1 MKILLVYVSDTSK
14 DGFVRD
20 WIDSCWTEDKTAEAI
35 QRAHEIREM
44 GCASAVVAYEANQ
57 FGCSSDEWNDNIE
70 EMVLDWNNIGG

>member
-20 WIDSCWTEDKTAEAI
+20 WIDSCWTEDKTDEAI
-35 QRAHEIREM
+35 QRAHEIRKM
-44 GCASAVVAYEANQ
+44 GCASAVIAYKANQ

-70 EMVLDWNNIGG
+70 EMILDWNNIGG

>member
-1 MKILLVYVSDTSK
+1 MKILLVYVSDTNE
-14 DGFVRD
+14 DDFVHD

-44 GCASAVVAYEANQ
+44 GCTSAVIAYKANQ

-70 EMVLDWNNIGG
+70 EIVLDWNSIGG